1 MVLETIRTMS
11 EEVLSKLSFSKL
23 VFMKL
28 SQEVD
33 IMMVDDYYQNIF
45 GAPVRKKREDQ
56 MKKPHKSERSMKV
69 LSKQESVNKEMNG
82 STRRP
87 KEESNDDTT
96 EVKIEIGKGS
106 VEFDLKEEE
115 CEAVKPKEGQSSRRG
130 SIAEDVGI
138 SLGDIGD
145 DLEPES
151 AKEDVGEERRIYP
164 DNGVAEEVDGES
176 KITTRSSDTQQMG
189 EVDDEDPSTAS
200 KTEEVEESFERKSM
214 VGNSTTEEETEI
226 VKDEALRENREKQ
239 KDEQEKPDDKMEEH
253 SEHGC
258 EVCGE
263 KFDNKPSLNQHNIT
277 QHGAEKIH
285 KCGKCGKLYSKKSSL
300 TTHKIKHEIEDG
312 TISSEKL
319 ERLEKKKIHCE
330 ECGKLFYHQSQHIRH
345 MKGHKGI
352 KEFQCDQC
360 DKSYTSNTSL
370 AQHIEV
376 IHLGKRSFVC
386 SGCGKTF
393 GRVAGLKIHSLSH
406 SKELV

>member
-1 MVLETIRTMS
+1 
-11 EEVLSKLSFSKL
+11 
-23 VFMKL
+23 
-28 SQEVD
+28 
-33 IMMVDDYYQNIF
+33 MMVDNYYHNIF

-56 MKKPHKSERSMKV
+56 MKRPKKSERSMKV

-96 EVKIEIGKGS
+96 EVKIEIGEGS

-130 SIAEDVGI
+130 SIAEDVGS
-138 SLGDIGD
+138 SLGHIGD

-189 EVDDEDPSTAS
+189 EVDEEDPSRAS
-200 KTEEVEESFERKSM
+200 KTDEVQESFERIGSQSL
-214 VGNSTTEEETEI
+214 VGNSITEEETEI

-258 EVCGE
+258 EV
-263 KFDNKPSLNQHNIT
+263 
-277 QHGAEKIH
+277 
-285 KCGKCGKLYSKKSSL
+285 
-300 TTHKIKHEIEDG
+300 
-312 TISSEKL
+312 
-319 ERLEKKKIHCE
+319 
-330 ECGKLFYHQSQHIRH
+330 
-345 MKGHKGI
+345 
-352 KEFQCDQC
+352 
-360 DKSYTSNTSL
+360 
-370 AQHIEV
+370 
-376 IHLGKRSFVC
+376 
-386 SGCGKTF
+386 
-393 GRVAGLKIHSLSH
+393 
-406 SKELV
+406 